1 LKAEGNSAIY
11 YEPVHF
17 LEAPEILTTMP
28 SYIHK
33 LFIPF
38 ITFLIILCVTLILRA
53 LVLRALRHWAA
64 RTSHHLDDLIIRA
77 VRAPSLFLC
86 LALGLYLAVE
96 FSEIPLRYAQYANKI
111 IYLVIVLSVIIGATH
126 LTGQLFRYY
135 IRRHELP
142 VSAPGLAIGVINGL
156 LWIIGFLIAL
166 TTLGVSITPLLTALG
181 VGGLAVGLALKDTLE
196 NIFAG
201 INVLMEKSIRVGDFI
216 RLESGQEGTVK
227 DITWRTTRVE
237 LLANN
242 TVIIPNSKLAQ
253 SVVTN
258 YHLPEKSFGLRLP
271 ISVSYA
277 SDPQRV
283 ETVLLEEVRKALG
296 QVPGLL
302 ENPEPFVRFSPGFGE
317 SSLDFT
323 LNCQV
328 AEFVDHYLVLHEL
341 RKRIFQ
347 RFREEGIE
355 IPFPQRTVHLRQ
367 AD

>member
-1 LKAEGNSAIY
+1 
-11 YEPVHF
+11 
-17 LEAPEILTTMP
+17 MP
-28 SYIHK
+28 AYINK

-38 ITFLIILCVTLILRA
+38 ITFLIILAVTLILRA
-53 LVLRALRHWAA
+53 LILRALRHWAA
-64 RTSHHLDDLIIRA
+64 RTSHHLDDLIVGA

-86 LALGLYLAVE
+86 LALGIYLAVE
-96 FSEIPLRYAQYANKI
+96 FSEIPLRYSRYANNI
-111 IYLVIVLSVIIGATH
+111 IYLVVIISVVIGATH
-126 LTGQLFRYY
+126 LSGQLFRYY
-135 IRRHELP
+135 IRRYDLP

-166 TTLGVSITPLLTALG
+166 TILGISIAPLLTALG

-201 INVLMEKSIRVGDFI
+201 INVLMEKSVRIGDFI

-227 DITWRTTRVE
+227 DITWRTTRVQ
-237 LLANN
+237 LLSNN

-258 YHLPEKSFGLRLP
+258 YHLPEKSFALRLP
-271 ISVSYA
+271 VSVSYA

-283 ETVLLEEVRKALG
+283 ETTLLEEARKALG
-296 QVPGLL
+296 AVPGLL
-302 ENPEPFVRFSPGFGE
+302 EHPEPFVRFSPGFGE

-328 AEFVDHYLVLHEL
+328 AEYTDQFLVQHEL

>member
-1 LKAEGNSAIY
+1 
-11 YEPVHF
+11 
-17 LEAPEILTTMP
+17 MP
-28 SYIHK
+28 SFIDK

-38 ITFLIILCVTLILRA
+38 VTFLIILVVTLILRA
-53 LVLRALRHWAA
+53 LVLRALHHWAS
-64 RTSHHLDDLIIRA
+64 RTNHHLDDLVIGAIR
-77 VRAPSLFLC
+77 VPSLLLC

-96 FSEIPLRYAQYANKI
+96 FSELPLRYALYIHKI
-111 IYLVIVLSVIIGATH
+111 IYLVILLSAIIGATH
-126 LTGQLFRYY
+126 LSGQLFRYY
-135 IRRHELP
+135 IRRHDLP

-166 TTLGVSITPLLTALG
+166 TILGVSIAPLLTALG
-181 VGGLAVGLALKDTLE
+181 VGGLAVSLALKDTLE

-216 RLESGQEGTVK
+216 RLESGQEGTIK
-227 DITWRTTRVE
+227 DITWRTTRIE
-237 LLANN
+237 LLSNN

-258 YHLPEKSFGLRLP
+258 YHLPEKSFVLRLP
-271 ISVSYA
+271 VSVSYE
-277 SDPQRV
+277 SDPRRV
-283 ETVLLEEVRKALG
+283 ETVLLEEAKKALG
-296 QVPGLL
+296 AISGLL
-302 ENPEPFVRFSPGFGE
+302 EQPEPFVRFSPGFGE

-328 AEFVDHYLVLHEL
+328 AEVSDQYLVQHEL

-355 IPFPQRTVHLRQ
+355 IPYPQRTVHLRQ
-367 AD
+367 GD